1 MKKLLS
7 AAAAVLALAMA
18 FTGCKTGPETVNHQ
32 KATIILTDNIKI
44 DTNLTY
50 GTTDFANYQV
60 SLDELGKIKFVKDD
74 VVKITLKAKSDYAV
88 KCIQANFVDTTEAAG
103 WWKVLNDPADVVI
116 AGELEEEDA
125 EVPVEAIKEF
135 EAESEFV
142 IGTSA
147 TAAGAAKLVIYVS
160 PESAGFETAA
170 ECGESGPEA
179 INLSEVTLTI
189 EINGGSDEAPVVL
202 DPIVLF
208 DPATAEAPEGMEI
221 VEVEG
226 EKYLLLTPDGY
237 NTSFSIG
244 SAVDV
249 SEYSKVEVVAF
260 TKETEGGFQF
270 TVQPVDWSGSKG
282 ANIAVTFSPAP
293 TAPTTLTAAV
303 PADAKKVSH
312 VQVMTQS
319 TTDWSALSDK
329 AVYVGKITVK

>member
-18 FTGCKTGPETVNHQ
+18 FTGCNQGPETVVHQ

-60 SLDELGKIKFVKDD
+60 NLDEFGKIKFVKDD
-74 VVKITLKAKSDYAV
+74 VVKVTLKAKSDYPV
-88 KCIQANFVDTTEAAG
+88 KCIQANFVDTTPEANY
-103 WWKVLNDPADVVI
+103 WTVINNPTDVVI
-116 AGELEEEDA
+116 GGEAEEDDA
-125 EVPVEAIKEF
+125 EIPVEAITEF
-135 EAESEFV
+135 EAESEFT
-142 IGTSA
+142 IGTNA

-160 PESAGFETAA
+160 PKSAGFETAA
-170 ECGESGPEA
+170 ECGASGPKA

-226 EKYLLLTPDGY
+226 EKYLKVTPNGY
-237 NTSFSIG
+237 DTSFSIG

-260 TKETEGGFQF
+260 TPETEGGFQF
-270 TVQPVDWSGSKG
+270 TVQPVDWSGSAGDK
-282 ANIAVTFSPAP
+282 IPVTFSPAP

-303 PADAKKVSH
+303 PAGAKKVSH
-312 VQVMTQS
+312 IQVMAQS
-319 TTDWSALSDK
+319 TADWTALSDK

>member
-18 FTGCKTGPETVNHQ
+18 FTGCKTGPETVVHQ

-50 GTTDFANYQV
+50 GTTNFANYQV
-60 SLDELGKIKFVKDD
+60 NLDEFGKIKFVKDD
-74 VVKITLKAKSDYAV
+74 VVKVTLKAKSDYAV

-103 WWKVLNDPADVVI
+103 WWKVLNNPTDVVI
-116 AGELEEEDA
+116 AGEAEEEDA
-125 EVPVEAIKEF
+125 EVPVEAITDI

-170 ECGESGPEA
+170 ECGASGPKA

-226 EKYLLLTPDGY
+226 EKYLKVTPAGY
-237 NTSFSIG
+237 GTNFSLPAAADI
-244 SAVDV
+244 A
-249 SEYSKVEVVAF
+249 EYSKVEAVAF
-260 TKETEGGFQF
+260 ADEPDGIQICLKITNWTDDV
-270 TVQPVDWSGSKG
+270 TVTYNPVL
-282 ANIAVTFSPAP
+282 ATPA
-293 TAPTTLTAAV
+293 TATAAV
-303 PADAKKVSH
+303 PAGISAVTTLQPF
-312 VQVMTQS
+312 VQE
-319 TTDWSALSDK
+319 TTGWTAVSDK
-329 AVYVGKITVK
+329 TIYIGKIIAK